1 MGNAEKLESLI
12 SAVDKIVDA
21 RASEE
26 GQLFTND
33 ALKSNIVETLG
44 LAYQDPPRAY
54 ELYYDNIQKIL
65 KEFLPKDNAYTKV
78 IRNLVG
84 TLLSHKEMADVSSG
98 KRGAD
103 SRMATTEDMSNLVE
117 VLTDWS
123 STPYDYLRLA
133 TILLEKNKDLGYS
146 PVERELKDFIS

>member
-1 MGNAEKLESLI
+1 MGKAEKLENLI

-21 RASEE
+21 RALEQ

-44 LAYQDPPRAY
+44 LVYQNPPKAY

-78 IRNLVG
+78 VRNLIA
-84 TLLSHKEMADVSSG
+84 TLLSHKEMSEISSG

-103 SRMATTEDMSNLVE
+103 SRMATTEDMEKLVD
-117 VLTDWS
+117 VLTEWS
-123 STPYDYLRLA
+123 STPHDYLRLA
-133 TILLEKNKDLGYS
+133 TILLDKNIELGYS
-146 PVERELKDFIS
+146 PSDRELKDFM